1 LKSKKL
7 FIVFV
12 IIANI
17 GFVISLYFMF
27 FHESVSFDESK
38 RPYFDEKITKV
49 EVGPGIWKN
58 EDSNY
63 DFYSEFDTIFE
74 KKKDVD
80 SIQNIIV
87 NSKPFKTKMSSTKE
101 WVNFSFYNKEEVFV
115 ELTLK
120 KNYEDEVF
128 FEFESNKFNGKQ
140 LENYLI
146 SKVSK

>member
-1 LKSKKL
+1 MKSKKI

-74 KKKDVD
+74 KKIDVD

-87 NSKPFKTKMSSTKE
+87 NSKPIKTKMSSTKE
-101 WVNFSFYNKEEVFV
+101 WVNFSFYNKSDAFI

-120 KNYEDEVF
+120 RNYEGEVF
-128 FEFESNKFNGKQ
+128 FEFTGNKFNGKQ